1 MFVCLYVCVH
11 SLALDQS
18 QAIPSF
24 STCDVEKTRSGLKI
38 STRLCVHVYFV
49 GRCVYTHVYM
59 HVYACICHKD
69 TPPKFHMFIVFCCFA
84 VSGGMAGGGG
94 AGGWG
99 FAGMQQQP
107 MVPRNPQQPNYE
119 AMFNS
124 LFPMNG
130 MVTGMYMCTYMRKF
144 SPISLPTLIG
154 ENFITLPLYPLL
166 MIAWRTW

>member
-1 MFVCLYVCVH
+1 MCVY
-11 SLALDQS
+11 ACVY
-18 QAIPSF
+18 A
-24 STCDVEKTRSGLKI
+24 C
-38 STRLCVHVYFV
+38 LCVHMPQ
-49 GRCVYTHVYM
+49 RHASQISHVY
-59 HVYACICHKD
+59 
-69 TPPKFHMFIVFCCFA
+69 CFFVVVA

-99 FAGMQQQP
+99 FAGLQQQP

-144 SPISLPTLIG
+144 SPISLPALVG